1 MKDKIESEL
10 WKLRKKLGLT
20 KTQAATKVKVSPKT
34 WARWEKG
41 ETKMPEAMLSLFK
54 LKVGGINDLVPN
66 PYNIT
71 PSMIT
76 AKRGK
81 LSKIEAARLIGVTVG
96 TWRRYETGTRRM
108 RRGLYEFFQRQ
119 LQQLA
124 RKKD

>member
-1 MKDKIESEL
+1 MKTEAESEL

-20 KTQAATKVKVSPKT
+20 KTEAATKVKVNPKT

-54 LKVGGINDLVPN
+54 LKAGGINDLVPN

-81 LSKIEAARLIGVTVG
+81 LSKAEAARLIGVTVG
-96 TWRRYETGTRRM
+96 TWRRYETGARRM
-108 RRGLYEFFQRQ
+108 RRGLYEFFLRQRAALTQ
-119 LQQLA
+119 
-124 RKKD
+124 KK